1 METYRFDRSREL
13 FERYQKVA
21 PGSPTFGL
29 GHYFL
34 GATHPRAPVYVDR
47 ASGSRFHDLDGNEF
61 VDWICAYGPMVLGY
75 GHPEVE
81 EAATK
86 QREKA
91 SLVSLVSPVMM
102 ELAEELV
109 DMVPVADWAVL
120 AKNGADPT
128 NLSTMVAKCA
138 TGRRK
143 IVKVVGAY
151 HGTTP
156 WMQDTGSPGTTPA
169 EQEQVLTV
177 PWNDFA
183 AFENVVSEHGDDIAG
198 FISSAYHHPVLT
210 DNELPAEG
218 YWSEIEELC
227 RRKGILVIV
236 DDVRAGFR
244 TNLGGTHE
252 HFGFK
257 PDLVCFGKALGNGYP
272 ISALVGT
279 DALREAAGHVFY
291 TGTNFF
297 AAVPMAAALAT
308 LRELRRMEAPKLM
321 WETGQKLTAGM
332 VEIAK
337 SHGFDL
343 VVSGVPSMFYLRL
356 ANEPESASDRGR
368 AGRHQGMH
376 ADWIAEC
383 VSRGAYFLSFHNHF
397 VATAHT
403 EADLQ
408 RTWDIVDDAFKA
420 VAGAYRARPRAREK

>member
-1 METYRFDRSREL
+1 MQPYRFDRSREL
-13 FERYQKVA
+13 LERYAKVA
-21 PGSPTFGL
+21 PGSPTLGL

-47 ASGSRFHDLDGNEF
+47 ASGSRFHDVDGNEF
-61 VDWICAYGPMVLGY
+61 VDWMCAYGPMVLGY
-75 GHPEVE
+75 GHAAV
-81 EAATK
+81 EAAA
-86 QREKA
+86 QRKKA
-91 SLVSLVSPVMM
+91 SLVSLVSPVMV

-109 DMVPVADWAVL
+109 EIVPVADWAVF

-143 IVKVVGAY
+143 IIKVDGGY
-151 HGTTP
+151 HGPSP
-156 WMQDTGSPGTTPA
+156 WMQRSGSAGTSPS
-169 EQEQVLTV
+169 EQEHVLVV
-177 PWNDFA
+177 PWNDLA
-183 AFENVVSEHGDDIAG
+183 AFERVVSEHGDDIAC
-198 FISSAYHHPVLT
+198 FISSAYHHPALA

-218 YWSEIEELC
+218 YWQKIEDLC
-227 RRKGILVIV
+227 RRRGILIIA

-279 DALREAAGHVFY
+279 DALREAAGQVFY

-308 LRELRRMEAPKLM
+308 LRELRRVEGPKLM
-321 WETGQKLTAGM
+321 WELGQKLTRGM
-332 VEIAK
+332 LEIAK
-337 SHGFDL
+337 GHGFDL

-356 ANEPESASDRGR
+356 ANDPEPASTRGL
-368 AGRHQGMH
+368 AGVHEGMH
-376 ADWIAEC
+376 AEWIAKC

-397 VATAHT
+397 VSTAHT

-420 VAGAYRARPRAREK
+420 LRTSTGRRGVRRCRG